1 MTDDQ
6 PEFLG
11 GLPVRTDLR
20 AGLAWDDLD
29 ELTPE
34 RIRAIIAPIRSGHMI
49 DAERWI
55 AEARAFAE
63 MRSVSV

>member
-1 MTDDQ
+1 MNTNPKNQHPSTDDQ

-29 ELTPE
+29 DQAAAL
-34 RIRAIIAPIRSGHMI
+34 
-49 DAERWI
+49 WL
-55 AEARAFAE
+55 
-63 MRSVSV
+63 